1 MKKIFT
7 LKGWRYEPEDDDLT
21 LNCNDKVDIIELTQE
36 SALFKVN
43 DVNYEIKREDSIFK
57 LYEEGNFI
65 NGAIACNPKLPYF
78 DKEKDEDKER
88 FLEYI
93 TSIGLILYT

>member
-1 MKKIFT
+1 MKKVFT
-7 LKGWRYEPEDDDLT
+7 FYGWRYEPEDEDLT
-21 LNCNDKVDIIELTQE
+21 LNCNDKVDILDLTSE

-43 DVNYEIKREDSIFK
+43 GEKYEIKREDSTFK
-57 LYEEGNFI
+57 LYWDDVCI
-65 NGAIACNPKLPYF
+65 NKAIACNPKLPYF

>member
-7 LKGWRYEPEDDDLT
+7 LKGWCYEPEDDDLT
-21 LNCNDKVDIIELTQE
+21 LNCNDKVDILDLTSE

-43 DVNYEIKREDSIFK
+43 GEKYEIKREDSTFK
-57 LYEEGNFI
+57 LFEDGVCI
-65 NGAIACNPKLPYF
+65 NSAIACNPKLPYF
-78 DKEKDEDKER
+78 NREKSEDVER

-93 TSIGLILYT
+93 TSIGLVLYT